1 MSRKMADTFSSFSSS
16 IKKADTSSLTSPTKK
31 LDFSS
36 LSKKADTTIFPKKA
50 DVSSLKKTDVSSLK
64 RTDVSSISDAAKKME
79 TDSFTKKYAKNIT
92 DSSFFK
98 KNKGKLAALGFT
110 TASLAGWYG
119 TLRAQGLSHDEAMD
133 NIKGGVEGAAGWAT
147 ENIVEELIQTAWW
160 ALVVLVH
167 NFAGKRVFDDQEK
180 TSTAMKYF
188 LGFLVAVRV
197 LGIMGINV
205 FSLIFSLIFGRKK

>member
-1 MSRKMADTFSSFSSS
+1 MSRKVADAFSSS
-16 IKKADTSSLTSPTKK
+16 LKKVDTSSLISSTRKFDVSSLTKK
-31 LDFSS
+31 FDAAS
-36 LSKKADTTIFPKKA
+36 LTKKA
-50 DVSSLKKTDVSSLK
+50 DVSSLKKTDVSS
-64 RTDVSSISDAAKKME
+64 VSNAAKKME
-79 TDSFTKKYAKNIT
+79 TDSFTKKYGKTIT

-119 TLRAQGLSHDEAMD
+119 TLRAQGLSHDEAMGK
-133 NIKGGVEGAAGWAT
+133 IKDGAEGAAGWAT

-167 NFAGKRVFDDQEK
+167 NFAGKRVFDDQET
-180 TSTAMKYF
+180 TSMALKF
-188 LGFLVAVRV
+188 FIGFIVAVRV

-205 FSLIFSLIFGRKK
+205 FSLLFSLLFGRRK

>member
-1 MSRKMADTFSSFSSS
+1 MSRKVADAISSS
-16 IKKADTSSLTSPTKK
+16 LKKVDTSSLIASTKK
-31 LDFSS
+31 FDVSS
-36 LSKKADTTIFPKKA
+36 LTKKFDAASLTKKA
-50 DVSSLKKTDVSSLK
+50 DVSSLKKTDVSS
-64 RTDVSSISDAAKKME
+64 ISNAAKKLE
-79 TDSFTKKYAKNIT
+79 TDSFTKKYGKIIT

-119 TLRAQGLSHDEAMD
+119 TLRAQGLSHDEAMAK
-133 NIKGGVEGAAGWAT
+133 IKDDAEGAAGWAA

-167 NFAGKRVFDDQEK
+167 NLAGKHLFDEQET
-180 TSTAMKYF
+180 TSTALKYF
-188 LGFLVAVRV
+188 IGFIVAIRL

-205 FSLIFSLIFGRKK
+205 FSLAFSLLFGRRK

>member
-1 MSRKMADTFSSFSSS
+1 MSRKMADGILSSF
-16 IKKADTSSLTSPTKK
+16 KKVDTSSLVSSTKK
-31 LDFSS
+31 FDASS
-36 LSKKADTTIFPKKA
+36 LSRNFDGPSLTTKA
-50 DVSSLKKTDVSSLK
+50 DVSSLKKTDVSS
-64 RTDVSSISDAAKKME
+64 ISNAAKKME
-79 TDSFTKKYAKNIT
+79 TDSFTKKYGKTIT

-133 NIKGGVEGAAGWAT
+133 SMRNSAEGAAGWAT

-167 NFAGKRVFDDQEK
+167 NFAGKRVFDDQET
-180 TSTAMKYF
+180 TSTALKIL

-205 FSLIFSLIFGRKK
+205 FSLMFSLLFGRRK

>member
-1 MSRKMADTFSSFSSS
+1 MSRKVVDSFSSL
-16 IKKADTSSLTSPTKK
+16 KKVDTPSYVAPTNANKFDVDSMTRRYAGYDGGAN
-31 LDFSS
+31 L
-36 LSKKADTTIFPKKA
+36 PRNA
-50 DVSSLKKTDVSSLK
+50 DVSSLRKTDVSSL
-64 RTDVSSISDAAKKME
+64 SDAAKKME
-79 TDSFTKKYAKNIT
+79 TDSFTKKYGQTIT

-98 KNKGKLAALGFT
+98 KNQGKLAALGFT

-119 TLRAQGLSHDEAMD
+119 TLRAQGLSHDEALDQMKGD
-133 NIKGGVEGAAGWAT
+133 VEGGVGWAT
-147 ENIVEELIQTAWW
+147 DNIVEELIRTAWW

-167 NFAGKRVFDDQEK
+167 NFAGKRVFDEQEK

-205 FSLIFSLIFGRKK
+205 FSLVFSLIFGRKK

>member
-1 MSRKMADTFSSFSSS
+1 MSRKIANAFSSS
-16 IKKADTSSLTSPTKK
+16 LKKVDTSKLIASTKK
-31 LDFSS
+31 FNVSN
-36 LSKKADTTIFPKKA
+36 LSKKFDATSFTKKA
-50 DVSSLKKTDVSSLK
+50 DVSSLKKTDVSS
-64 RTDVSSISDAAKKME
+64 ISNAAKKME
-79 TDSFTKKYAKNIT
+79 SDSFTKKFGKTIT

-98 KNKGKLAALGFT
+98 KNKGKLAALGLT
-110 TASLAGWYG
+110 SASLAGWYG

-133 NIKGGVEGAAGWAT
+133 EIKDDVEGAAGWAT

-167 NFAGKRVFDDQEK
+167 NLGGKRVFDDQET

-188 LGFLVAVRV
+188 LGLLVALRV

-205 FSLIFSLIFGRKK
+205 FSLLFSLLFGRRK